1 MDDHVYNNL
10 CFMLFLIEPGYGA
23 IIASLKF
30 DLHFASG
37 LTQKKTIVGGII
49 LVRRFACLIICCF
62 FLLVEHVYADFESDV
77 IDLVNVEREARGLHP
92 LAYDY
97 SLAAAARDHSED
109 MGVQDYFSHTSLD
122 GRTVGDRITGAGY
135 SYNTYGENIAAGQ
148 STPEVVID
156 SWMSSSGHRANI
168 LNPNFCDIG
177 VGYAYVA
184 DSTYHHYWTQDF
196 GRKSGVSSCPGIATY
211 TIAAAAGPGGSIFPE
226 GDVAVDQGRN
236 ITFTFA
242 PDPGYSVDELL
253 VDGEAKN
260 LAASYIFSNVSRNH
274 TIEVNFAINQFP
286 PTAEAGP
293 SQVVLEGETVT
304 LDASQSSDPN
314 DAIVAYEW
322 IQISGPEVTLSNEN
336 EANPTFVAAP
346 ITEDT
351 TVVFELTVFDSGG
364 LSDSDTVEI
373 TINENGIQN
382 LPDDAI
388 TFKTTT
394 DRWLG
399 LKPNSGSVLV
409 SLYPVDPES
418 DSISDKD
425 GKPENLIYGLI
436 DFKIKVDIPGSTA
449 IVTLFFPEPVPEG
462 YKWYKY
468 SQSQGWIDYSAN
480 VSINSARDQVS
491 LTFTDGGTGDD
502 DEEQNGIIKDP
513 SGLGIAPSNSGPVNT
528 GSTDSGGSA
537 GCFIDT
543 LLK

>member
-1 MDDHVYNNL
+1 M
-10 CFMLFLIEPGYGA
+10 
-23 IIASLKF
+23 
-30 DLHFASG
+30 
-37 LTQKKTIVGGII
+37 
-49 LVRRFACLIICCF
+49 RRLACLIICCF
-62 FLLVEHVYADFESDV
+62 FLLGEQVYADFESDV
-77 IDLVNVEREARGLHP
+77 IDLVNVERETRGLHP

-122 GRTVGDRITGAGY
+122 GRTVGDRLMEAGY

-148 STPEVVID
+148 STPEVVIN

-177 VGYAYVA
+177 VGYVYVA

-211 TIAAAAGPGGSIFPE
+211 TITAAAGPGGSIYPE
-226 GDVAVDQGRN
+226 GEVAVDQGRN
-236 ITFTFA
+236 VTFTFT
-242 PDPGYSVDELL
+242 PDPGYSVDEVL
-253 VDGEAKN
+253 VDGEAET
-260 LAASYIFSNVSRNH
+260 LATIYTFSNVSSNH

-286 PTAEAGP
+286 PSAEAGP
-293 SQVVLEGETVT
+293 PQVVLEGETVT

-322 IQISGPEVTLSNEN
+322 IQISGPAVTLSDEN
-336 EANPTFVAAP
+336 DAGPTFVAAP
-346 ITEDT
+346 IDADAR
-351 TVVFELTVFDSGG
+351 VVFQVTVFDSGG

-382 LPDDAI
+382 WPDDII
-388 TFKTTT
+388 TFKTDTN
-394 DRWLG
+394 RWLG
-399 LKPNSGSVLV
+399 IKPNSGSALV

-418 DSISDKD
+418 DGISGKD
-425 GKPENLIYGLI
+425 GMPENLVYGLI
-436 DFKIKVDIPGSTA
+436 DFTIKADIPGSTVG
-449 IVTLFFPEPVPEG
+449 ITIFLPEPVPEG
-462 YKWYKY
+462 YKWYKF
-468 SQSQGWIDYSAN
+468 SQNQGWIDYSAHA
-480 VSINSARDQVS
+480 SISSARDEVS

-502 DEEQNGIIKDP
+502 DEEQNGIILDP
-513 SGLGIAPSNSGPVNT
+513 SGLGIATSNSGSVNT
-528 GSTDSGGSA
+528 GHPDSGGSA

>member
-1 MDDHVYNNL
+1 MVRWLFYL
-10 CFMLFLIEPGYGA
+10 FVCCCFLLGGNGYG
-23 IIASLKF
+23 
-30 DLHFASG
+30 
-37 LTQKKTIVGGII
+37 
-49 LVRRFACLIICCF
+49 
-62 FLLVEHVYADFESDV
+62 DFESDV

-122 GRTVGDRITGAGY
+122 GRTVGDRITAAGY

-148 STPEVVID
+148 STPEVVLN

-177 VGYAYVA
+177 VGYAYAA
-184 DSTYHHYWTQDF
+184 DSTYRHYWTQDF
-196 GRKSGVSSCPGIATY
+196 GRKSGISSCPGIATY
-211 TIAAAAGPGGSIFPE
+211 TIAAAAGIGGSIFPE

-236 ITFTFA
+236 ITFTFT
-242 PDPGYSVDELL
+242 PNQGYSVDELL

-286 PTAEAGP
+286 PSAEAGP
-293 SQVVLEGETVT
+293 PQVVLEGETVT

-314 DAIVAYEW
+314 DAVVAYEW
-322 IQISGPEVTLSNEN
+322 TQISGPALTLSNEN
-336 EANPTFVAAP
+336 AANPTFVAAP
-346 ITEDT
+346 ITADT

-364 LSDSDTVEI
+364 LSDSDTVEV

-382 LPDDAI
+382 WPNDII
-388 TFKTTT
+388 TFKTET

-409 SLYPVDPES
+409 SLYPVDPGS
-418 DSISDKD
+418 GSISNKD
-425 GKPENLIYGLI
+425 GMPENLIYGLM
-436 DFKIKVDIPGSTA
+436 DFTIKTDIPGSTA
-449 IVTLFFPEPVPEG
+449 GITIFLPEPVPEG
-462 YKWYKY
+462 YNWYKY
-468 SQSQGWIDYSAN
+468 SQNKGWIDYSAH
-480 VSINSARDQVS
+480 VAINSARDEVS
-491 LTFTDGGTGDD
+491 LTFIDGGTGDD
-502 DEEQNGIIKDP
+502 DEEQNGIVKDP
-513 SGLGIAPSNSGPVNT
+513 SGIGAAPSSDSSNTSSTSSGP
-528 GSTDSGGSA
+528 A